1 MTRPNAMK
9 WRRSL
14 ATAPGTVRSSG
25 FVKRHRSEDR
35 RIQQELN
42 IALGYH
48 VRAGNERG
56 INLCYASGLAPT
68 PAHRHRIPRS
78 ASRRMRIRRMA
89 RSASSAG
96 LRSKRPPATDISPS
110 SSGSAP
116 MPHAMTS
123 TACTNGRGPILSC
136 VPRHD
141 AEARDLT
148 RILASQFWCW
158 AIVSRALAQ
167 KHANH

>member
-1 MTRPNAMK
+1 
-9 WRRSL
+9 
-14 ATAPGTVRSSG
+14 
-25 FVKRHRSEDR
+25 
-35 RIQQELN
+35 
-42 IALGYH
+42 
-48 VRAGNERG
+48 
-56 INLCYASGLAPT
+56 
-68 PAHRHRIPRS
+68 
-78 ASRRMRIRRMA
+78 
-89 RSASSAG
+89 
-96 LRSKRPPATDISPS
+96 
-110 SSGSAP
+110 